1 MPLVEQELLTL
12 PDNQNSSPVYRG
24 VHVTRNLVFMCMCC
38 RSLYVL
44 LSFFFWQS
52 CCLFFFDLRFLNT
65 PLVSSNSYYKT
76 STKQGNQSLSNKH
89 NTQINAINGI
99 TISIRTQIILNNR
112 RAIFNRIRFHRILC
126 ISIKS

>member
-12 PDNQNSSPVYRG
+12 PENQNSSPVYSG
-24 VHVTRNLVFMCMCC
+24 VHVTRNLVLCVCVVDRCM
-38 RSLYVL
+38 
-44 LSFFFWQS
+44 SFFFWPL

-76 STKQGNQSLSNKH
+76 STKQGNQSLSNKD

>member
-1 MPLVEQELLTL
+1 MPLVEHELLTL
-12 PDNQNSSPVYRG
+12 PENQNSSPVYSG
-24 VHVTRNLVFMCMCC
+24 VHVTRNLVLCVCLVDRCM
-38 RSLYVL
+38 
-44 LSFFFWQS
+44 SFFFWPL

-76 STKQGNQSLSNKH
+76 STKQGNQSLSNKD

-99 TISIRTQIILNNR
+99 TIKRIRTQIILNNR